1 MRRSAHRMLYLLM
14 LLLFALPGTAAAQA
28 GDADANRIAA
38 RDRLE
43 RVLTS
48 YGSTVKIEFHRSE
61 KNPFNIFGFL
71 RTGLS
76 NSSEM
81 EVVLGVTAKST
92 INVRVY
98 PKYKGNYVNLDKAK
112 NSGELARQ
120 MLHMTHTN
128 FMFWGVDDGRDLFAG
143 FTFKLESGFPD
154 EAMKVVLRSIR
165 NLDGYVGDLRP
176 NIDGTTGVKI
186 TPN

>member
-1 MRRSAHRMLYLLM
+1 MPRSAHRMLYLLM

-28 GDADANRIAA
+28 ADVDANRIAM

-43 RVLTS
+43 RLLTS
-48 YGSTVKIEFHRSE
+48 YGSTVNIEFHRSE

-81 EVVLGVTAKST
+81 EVVLGITAKST
-92 INVRVY
+92 INVRVF
-98 PKYKGNYVNLDKAK
+98 PKYNGNYVNLDKAR

-120 MLHMTHTN
+120 MLHMTNAN
-128 FMFWGVDDGRDLFAG
+128 FMFWGVDDGGDLFAG
-143 FTFKLESGFPD
+143 FTFTLESGFPD
-154 EAMKVVLRSIR
+154 EAMKIVLRSIR
-165 NLDGYVGDLRP
+165 NLDEYVGQMRP
-176 NIDGTTGVKI
+176 NIDGTAGVKI